1 MLGYPFNMLWDFIH
15 DIKSKIEFQVLYF
28 RFIIILDRGS
38 WIYKWI
44 SIMTSNKEVSS
55 KLICIVSFNNNRK

>member
-44 SIMTSNKEVSS
+44 TIMASNKEVSS
-55 KLICIVSFNNNRK
+55 K